1 MILKTLNI
9 SCVHRAH
16 NLVTIII
23 AIIIIVLIYFS
34 LLLFQVN
41 VVRRP
46 DQPLEF
52 FDEAEDRLL
61 LHLRFFIS
69 ASLWAKQ
76 KLSVDHKKSS
86 LKSGYVMQI
95 DVINVFLSLSLN
107 NY

>member
-61 LHLRFFIS
+61 LQLRFFYFCLVMGKAKVIS
-69 ASLWAKQ
+69 RSQEVEPEVRICQANRR
-76 KLSVDHKKSS
+76 D
-86 LKSGYVMQI
+86 
-95 DVINVFLSLSLN
+95 
-107 NY
+107 